1 MADKS
6 VKDSSKNAASPK
18 RFKVGDLAVYPAH
31 GVGRIEAIETK
42 VVNGEEHDFYIMKV
56 IENAMVIMIPTW
68 NVESVGLRDVIQ
80 KKEIPKIFDVMRSR
94 QEQPMDNQTWNRRY
108 REYME
113 KIKTGSLFEVAEV
126 YRDLSLLKTTKD
138 LSFGER
144 KLYDTAQN
152 LLVKELSTAKNK
164 TKRPLSKRSKRS
176 STPMRPEFFTDV
188 QPAVVLHLPRGH
200 AQAGTRL
207 DVLLASEIDD
217 CSRSFAATLIRQGCI
232 TVDGSVKKPGYA
244 VKAGECVAERLPHP
258 SRQASFRRTSPFT
271 SSMRTLTCWW

>member
-6 VKDSSKNAASPK
+6 VSDGTKDTASQK

-68 NVESVGLRDVIQ
+68 NVASVGLRDVIQ
-80 KKEIPKIFDVMRSR
+80 KKDIPKIFEVMRSR

-126 YRDLSLLKTTKD
+126 YRDLSLLKMTKD

-164 TKRPLSKRSKRS
+164 
-176 STPMRPEFFTDV
+176 
-188 QPAVVLHLPRGH
+188 
-200 AQAGTRL
+200 
-207 DVLLASEIDD
+207 SEK
-217 CSRSFAATLIRQGCI
+217 
-232 TVDGSVKKPGYA
+232 TVIKEIEALFKSEEA
-244 VKAGECVAERLPHP
+244 
-258 SRQASFRRTSPFT
+258 
-271 SSMRTLTCWW
+271 